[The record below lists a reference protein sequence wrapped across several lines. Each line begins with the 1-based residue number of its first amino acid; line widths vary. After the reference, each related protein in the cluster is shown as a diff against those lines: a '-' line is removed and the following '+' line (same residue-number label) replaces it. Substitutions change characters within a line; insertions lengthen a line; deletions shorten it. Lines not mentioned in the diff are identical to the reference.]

1 MIEEQERLREL
12 LLRELPLLLERDVGI
27 REQVLHIVQP
37 YFAPVKE
44 TKSRFDEMLGEI
56 RQMREESERKWEQN
70 QQELQRMREES
81 EHKWEQN
88 QQELQRMREESE
100 RKWEQNQQEL
110 QRMREESERKWQ
122 ASQEESNRKWAEQDK
137 KWEEQNRKWWENQ
150 QELQRMRE
158 ESERKWQAS
167 QEESNRKWA
176 EQNEKWE
183 EQNRKWWEN
192 QQALRELNR
201 KHESTIGAL
210 GARWGLSSE
219 ESFRNGLSA
228 ILSELND
235 IEVLHVVDYDEKG
248 EVFGYPEQIELD
260 VVVKNG
266 MLILCEIKSS
276 LTKAELYAFERK
288 TQFYARHH
296 GREVTRKM
304 VISPMIDKRARPPAE
319 RLGIH
324 LYSYAEDVEP
334 DMLQPPDN
342 SDPEA

>member
-1 MIEEQERLREL
+1 
-12 LLRELPLLLERDVGI
+12 LERDVGV

-37 YFAPVKE
+37 YFAPAKE
-44 TKSRFDEMLGEI
+44 TASRFDEMLGEI
-56 RQMREESERKWEQN
+56 RQMREESERKWQAIQEESERKWEQN

-81 EHKWEQN
+81 ERKWQAIQEEANRKWEQN

-122 ASQEESNRKWAEQDK
+122 ASQEEA
-137 KWEEQNRKWWENQ
+137 
-150 QELQRMRE
+150 
-158 ESERKWQAS
+158 
-167 QEESNRKWA
+167 NRKWA
-176 EQNEKWE
+176 EQNKKWE

-219 ESFRNGLSA
+219 ESFRNGLAA

-235 IEVLHVVDYDEKG
+235 IEVLHVVDYDETG

-288 TQFYARHH
+288 AQFYARHH
-296 GREVTRKM
+296 GREVTKKM

-319 RLGIH
+319 RLGIR

-342 SDPEA
+342 SAPEA

>member
-1 MIEEQERLREL
+1 MIEEQERLRDL

-37 YFAPVKE
+37 YFASAKE

-56 RQMREESERKWEQN
+56 RQMREESERKWQAS
-70 QQELQRMREES
+70 QEES
-81 EHKWEQN
+81 N
-88 QQELQRMREESE
+88 

-122 ASQEESNRKWAEQDK
+122 ASH
-137 KWEEQNRKWWENQ
+137 
-150 QELQRMRE
+150 
-158 ESERKWQAS
+158 
-167 QEESNRKWA
+167 EESNRKWA

-183 EQNRKWWEN
+183 EQNRKWWAN

-342 SDPEA
+342 SAPEA

>member
-1 MIEEQERLREL
+1 
-12 LLRELPLLLERDVGI
+12 
-27 REQVLHIVQP
+27 
-37 YFAPVKE
+37 
-44 TKSRFDEMLGEI
+44 MLGEI

-81 EHKWEQN
+81 ERKWQAI
-88 QQELQRMREESE
+88 QEEAN

-122 ASQEESNRKWAEQDK
+122 ASQEESNR
-137 KWEEQNRKWWENQ
+137 
-150 QELQRMRE
+150 
-158 ESERKWQAS
+158 
-167 QEESNRKWA
+167 
-176 EQNEKWE
+176 KWE

-219 ESFRNGLSA
+219 ESFRNGLAA

-235 IEVLHVVDYDEKG
+235 IEVLHVVDFDETG

-288 TQFYARHH
+288 AQFYARHH
-296 GREVTRKM
+296 GREVTKKM

-319 RLGIH
+319 RLGIR

>member
-37 YFAPVKE
+37 YFAPAKE
-44 TKSRFDEMLGEI
+44 TASRFDEMLGEI

-81 EHKWEQN
+81 E
-88 QQELQRMREESE
+88 
-100 RKWEQNQQEL
+100 RKWQNSS
-110 QRMREESERKWQ
+110 QRSARANRKWAEPAGTPTKCVKSQRKWQ
-122 ASQEESNRKWAEQDK
+122 ASQEESNRKWEQ
-137 KWEEQNRKWWENQ
+137 NQ

-183 EQNRKWWEN
+183 EQNRKWWAN